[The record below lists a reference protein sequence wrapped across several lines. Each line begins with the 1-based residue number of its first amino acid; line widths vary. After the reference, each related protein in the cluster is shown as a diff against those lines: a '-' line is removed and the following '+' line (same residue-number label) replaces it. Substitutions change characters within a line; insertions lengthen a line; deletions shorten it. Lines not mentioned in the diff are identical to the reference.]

1 MTQLDDEDMS
11 PEDEAIG
18 MVIPDGFRLQ
28 ESRPAAL
35 DNSLV
40 KRGVLDQAWG
50 GLVASSLARVR
61 SARKNCTTT
70 VCILKIKACGA

>member
-28 ESRPAAL
+28 ESTPAAL

-40 KRGVLDQAWG
+40 KRGVFVRLSMGW
-50 GLVASSLARVR
+50 LVA
-61 SARKNCTTT
+61 
-70 VCILKIKACGA
+70 